1 MKKLLTCCSINYVD
15 GVYLPFLNLNEDIE
29 RTEYSSTHSYILTK
43 ESSFLFALNF
53 IESQKELVFFWFW
66 NTFWKKRIIKL
77 GFCILLEVFE
87 MSSERLCRI
96 VKVYAGL
103 RLNEHWWLSLF
114 CRPLYTKWSGCCLTF
129 FGVDATTSWVQ
140 IHNYHFCRRTIL
152 IKDGI
157 CQLFTI

>member
-1 MKKLLTCCSINYVD
+1 MLMVFIY
-15 GVYLPFLNLNEDIE
+15 PFLSRGRYRKNRIFKHALIHTYK
-29 RTEYSSTHSYILTK
+29 RKFFSFCLKLHRKPKGT
-43 ESSFLFALNF
+43 SFL
-53 IESQKELVFFWFW
+53 LVLKYFLKRENNKTLFLYLTWGFWDEFW
-66 NTFWKKRIIKL
+66 
-77 GFCILLEVFE
+77 
-87 MSSERLCRI
+87 ERLCRI